1 MFGGRSALRYFS
13 GTLLFAFA
21 GYFERRTTSY
31 TLSNSPQKTKHTKG
45 ERKMKRFLSF
55 VLALILVMS
64 MVAGMVSCDTT
75 DDPSDTTQTGITELE
90 EAKTNA
96 KSALDSYVNAEDYR
110 DSEKTLL
117 ETTIAN
123 GKTAPTQL
131 QHKHLLSLL
140 SNHFLLQ

>member
-1 MFGGRSALRYFS
+1 
-13 GTLLFAFA
+13 
-21 GYFERRTTSY
+21 
-31 TLSNSPQKTKHTKG
+31 
-45 ERKMKRFLSF
+45 MKRFLSF

-96 KSALDSYVNAEDYR
+96 KSALDSYVNAENYR
-110 DSEKTLL
+110 DAEKTHL

-123 GKTAPTQL
+123 GKTAIDSATTTADVTAALNSAKALIDAIKTDAVLNSEELVAAKNTAKTVLEPAQAIGV
-131 QHKHLLSLL
+131 
-140 SNHFLLQ
+140 